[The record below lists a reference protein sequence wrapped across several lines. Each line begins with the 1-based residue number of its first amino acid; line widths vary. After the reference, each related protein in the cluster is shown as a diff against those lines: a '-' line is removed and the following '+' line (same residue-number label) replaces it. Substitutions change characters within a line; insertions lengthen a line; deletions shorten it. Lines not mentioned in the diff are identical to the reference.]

1 MLYRQLGRTGLTV
14 SEIGFGAWG
23 IGGGLWQG
31 SDDAASLEALH
42 AALDAGL
49 TFIDTAL
56 AYGDGHSER
65 LIARAL
71 EARRESVVV
80 ATKVPP
86 KNHLWPAAHGVP
98 LAQVFP
104 AEYVRRCA
112 ETSAGNLGRPVDVLQ
127 FHVWRDEWRAEAD
140 WRAVERTLEALLA
153 AGTVRHVGISI
164 NDHESESA
172 LVAVRDWDLL
182 GAVQVIYNVYDRS
195 PERELFPLCRARNV
209 GVIVRVPLDEG
220 GLTGKIVP
228 GVTFPP
234 DDFRSR
240 YFRDER
246 PVQVAERVARLEPAL
261 RREAGSLVEGAL
273 RFCLSHPAVGTVIPG
288 MRTAAHARDN
298 CAVSDGRPLSPALLA
313 DLRAHA
319 WERNFYA

>member
-31 SDDAASLEALH
+31 SNDAASLEALH
-42 AALDAGL
+42 TALDAGL

-65 LIARAL
+65 LIGRAL

-86 KNHLWPAAHGVP
+86 KNYLWPAARGVP
-98 LAQVFP
+98 LAHVFP

-112 ETSAGNLGRPVDVLQ
+112 ETSAANLGRPVDVLQ

-153 AGTVRHVGISI
+153 AGTVRHLGISV
-164 NDHESESA
+164 NDHEPESA

-182 GAVQVIYNVYDRS
+182 GAVQVIYNIYDRS
-195 PERELFPLCRARNV
+195 PERELFPACHDRGV

-220 GLTGKIVP
+220 GLTGTIVP
-228 GVTFPP
+228 GVAFRP

-240 YFRDER
+240 YFRDDR
-246 PVQVAERVARLEPAL
+246 PAQVAGRLARLEPVL

-273 RFCLSHPAVGTVIPG
+273 RFCLSHPAIGTVIPG
-288 MRTAAHARDN
+288 MRTAAHARAN
-298 CAVSDGRPLSPALLA
+298 CAVSDGRRLSPALLA
-313 DLRAHA
+313 DLRAHV